1 MTKQPP
7 RLANVSERCCLTDGS
22 RSPALLPLPPR
33 ENSLMPNHG
42 ITPIFWQPPIQSK
55 PYFPEHKHK
64 PLKRPLSGF
73 LKEMPHVLPKGAV
86 SFVAG
91 SISKP
96 SVVGYS
102 TFLVVFDQWVL
113 ARGRGGTTLVRR
125 VREAFNDEV
134 SLCWD
139 LKGKETAI

>member
-1 MTKQPP
+1 M
-7 RLANVSERCCLTDGS
+7 
-22 RSPALLPLPPR
+22 
-33 ENSLMPNHG
+33 
-42 ITPIFWQPPIQSK
+42 
-55 PYFPEHKHK
+55 
-64 PLKRPLSGF
+64 
-73 LKEMPHVLPKGAV
+73 LPKGAV

-113 ARGRGGTTLVRR
+113 ARGGGGTTLVRR

-134 SLCWD
+134 SLC
-139 LKGKETAI
+139 